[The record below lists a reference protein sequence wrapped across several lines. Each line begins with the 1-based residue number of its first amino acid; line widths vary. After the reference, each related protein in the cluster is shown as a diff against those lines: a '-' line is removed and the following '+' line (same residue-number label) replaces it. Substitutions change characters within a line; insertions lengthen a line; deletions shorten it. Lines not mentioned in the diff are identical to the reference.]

1 MLRSVRVLAI
11 GLLTVISG
19 SGIAAQGATSR
30 PTLAVMNFT
39 NAALTNKADYDPLEW
54 GIPELIATRLA
65 SNTQID
71 VVERS
76 RLSALIAEQDLSASG
91 RVDQSTA
98 VRIGKLVGA
107 RYVVLGTVVIDKS
120 NHLIIA
126 ARVVDVET
134 SRLVHAERFD
144 RAKWDEDMSYAI
156 DSIAERLNRNLKLP
170 GRPQLNR
177 SGGANRPTEP
187 ANKSVAGSVVASQ
200 SGTAR
205 GATAA
210 AAPAATA
217 NKGVLTLGRAMRLAA
232 SGPQHKQEA
241 VGMLRTAALETPSLA
256 ADVAVIARRMGGGER

>member
-1 MLRSVRVLAI
+1 MLRSVRVLAVC
-11 GLLTVISG
+11 LLTVMG
-19 SGIAAQGATSR
+19 SSASAAQGATSR

-39 NAALTNKADYDPLEW
+39 NSALTNKADYDPLEW

-91 RVDQSTA
+91 RVDQATA
-98 VRIGKLVGA
+98 VRVGKMLGA
-107 RYVVLGTVVIDKS
+107 LYVVLGTVVIDKS

-126 ARVVDVET
+126 ARVVEVET

-144 RAKWDEDMSYAI
+144 KAKWDEDMSYAI

-170 GRPQLNR
+170 GRPLLNR
-177 SGGANRPTEP
+177 SGGAAKPAAP
-187 ANKSVAGSVVASQ
+187 ANKTVVGSTVASQ
-200 SGTAR
+200 NPGGRGTT
-205 GATAA
+205 ATAA
-210 AAPAATA
+210 PVATA

-241 VGMLRTAALETPSLA
+241 VAMLRTAAVETPSLA
-256 ADVAVIARRMGGGER
+256 GDVDVIARKMGAGMP